1 MAKNTKI
8 IKLTNGTYTYVPV
21 TLADA
26 VQYSYEGGA
35 MSVQQAIG
43 TLATSQISIAEHLH
57 DQGTDLQTHSTSV
70 ISNVGYI
77 TLSQNE
83 DKVYIK
89 NGGSSTATSTYAHV
103 GITTEG
109 TKGLILKVSYTDTK
123 PASANFSVSDGST
136 SKIAFGS
143 NESTAKTLTIK
154 GATGTPI
161 ETAVS
166 QSGNTTTV
174 DIKHKNSGV
183 TAGTYGT
190 NSTTTISAG
199 STGSIVVPQVEVNSY
214 GHVTSAS
221 NQSISIDLSGLT
233 GAMHWVGVS
242 STDPKG
248 SSGATFSGH
257 TTWSKGDVVTYNSK
271 EYVLSGDSNA
281 AANWLELGD
290 EGSHALKGT
299 TTCSPGDGLTGTTM
313 YAYVTGS
320 NGSIQHAVPTNA
332 SAGKKDS
339 ADNNFI
345 KSVTTDKFGHV
356 TAYTTGTFTQDH
368 TKSGTITAGQLTY
381 WNSATTHTAVTN
393 SYGNSSSKYA
403 YVDGGV
409 LKEGTL
415 PTAPN
420 NYSQIAIN
428 AQATSTT
435 AEVADGKAITL
446 APASSTDKLNI
457 ESVNKWVQIKGT
469 SGGANTDKIQIAHDV
484 LWTGTPSAT
493 QTLYKFTYDN
503 AGHITAVT
511 SVSADKVIGS
521 VTSNYKIV
529 EGNAID
535 DLDSNFLSSLG
546 LSGNTGNDI
555 ATGNQTTNN
564 YYHS

>member
-1 MAKNTKI
+1 MAQNTKY
-8 IKLTNGTYTYVPV
+8 IKLTNNNGITYLPV
-21 TLADA
+21 TVADA
-26 VQYSYEGGA
+26 VQYTYADGA

-43 TLATSQISIAEHLH
+43 TLASSQISIAEHLH

-70 ISNVGYI
+70 SNNIGSI
-77 TLSQNE
+77 ILSQNNST
-83 DKVYIK
+83 VTIK
-89 NGGSSTATSTYAHV
+89 DGGSKTSEGSSEARVT
-103 GITTEG
+103 ITNETNSD
-109 TKGLILKVSYTDTK
+109 GLKLKVTYTDTK
-123 PASANFSVSDGST
+123 PASANLTVAGDTGSQT
-136 SKIAFGS
+136 AFNS
-143 NESTAKTLTIK
+143 NESTAKTLNIK
-154 GATGTPI
+154 GAAGTPI
-161 ETAVS
+161 ETAVA
-166 QSGNTTTV
+166 SGVNVT
-174 DIKHKNSGV
+174 IKHKDSGV

-190 NSTTTISAG
+190 NSTTSITAG

-214 GHVTSAS
+214 GHITSAS

-233 GAMHWVGVS
+233 GAMHWVGLS
-242 STDPKG
+242 TTDPKG

-271 EYVLSGDSNA
+271 EYVLSGDSNT

-299 TTCSPGDGLTGTTM
+299 TTCSPGDGMTGTTM
-313 YAYVTGS
+313 YAYVSGS
-320 NGSIQHAVPTNA
+320 NGSIAHAVPSGA

-339 ADNNFI
+339 ASNNFI

-368 TKSGTITAGQLTY
+368 TKSGTITAGKLTY
-381 WNSATTHTAVTN
+381 WNGTTTHTAVTN
-393 SYGNSSSKYA
+393 SYGNSSSKYV
-403 YVDGGV
+403 YVDAGV

-420 NYSQIAIN
+420 NYSQIEIN

-435 AEVADGKAITL
+435 TEAAGGTAVTL
-446 APASSTDKLNI
+446 EPASSADKLNI
-457 ESVNKWVQIKGT
+457 ESVNKWVQVKGT
-469 SGGANTDKIQIAHDV
+469 SGGASADKIQIAHDV
-484 LWTGTPSAT
+484 LWTGTPSST
-493 QTLYKFTYDN
+493 QILYKFTYDN

-535 DLDSNFLSSLG
+535 DLNSAFLSNLG
-546 LSGNTGNDI
+546 LSGTTGNDI
-555 ATGNQTTNN
+555 ATGTQTTNN

>member
-57 DQGTDLQTHSTSV
+57 PQGTDLQTHSTSV
-70 ISNVGYI
+70 TSNVGYI
-77 TLSQNE
+77 ILSQNE

-136 SKIAFGS
+136 SKTAFGS

-174 DIKHKNSGV
+174 DIKHKTSGV

-214 GHVTSAS
+214 GHVTSAA

-248 SSGATFSGH
+248 SSGATVSNH
-257 TTWSKGDVVTYNSK
+257 TWANGDVVTYNSK
-271 EYVLSGDSNA
+271 EYVLSGNSNA

-320 NGSIQHAVPTNA
+320 NGTIQHAVPTNA

-368 TKSGTITAGQLTY
+368 TKSGTITVGQLTY
-381 WNSATTHTAVTN
+381 WNGTTTHTAVTA
-393 SYGNSSSKYA
+393 SYGSSTKSIYI
-403 YVDGGV
+403 DGGV
-409 LKEGTL
+409 IKEGSSFLTSQSKDFGKVTTANNETTY
-415 PTAPN
+415 TAP
-420 NYSQIAIN
+420 
-428 AQATSTT
+428 ATSAVSAVADTVKDELKLTGANAWIRLGTTTT
-435 AEVADGKAITL
+435 AAEGTADADNITIGHVL
-446 APASSTDKLNI
+446 SPAGAK
-457 ESVNKWVQIKGT
+457 T
-469 SGGANTDKIQIAHDV
+469 SG
-484 LWTGTPSAT
+484 
-493 QTLYKFTYDN
+493 LYKITTDA
-503 AGHITAVT
+503 AGHITAAT
-511 SVSADKVIGS
+511 AVSADKVIGS

-529 EGNAID
+529 EGKAID
-535 DLDSNFLSSLG
+535 NLDADFLSRLE
-546 LSGNTGNDI
+546 LSGNTGSDI